1 MNEVFFVLSR
11 NERTVL
17 FSKYED
23 IFQCPICRNAMTL
36 VNQKSFICSNN
47 HCFDLNKKGYV
58 NLLTHSLKTKYD
70 KAMFEARKAISAKGF
85 FEPLLDRICV
95 MMASEQLLTDSQSP
109 IKILDAGCGEGS
121 HLTYTLQK
129 LIEKADREVFGVGI
143 DIAKEGITIASRG
156 VSDTVWC
163 VGDLAKSPFSDKS
176 FHFILN
182 ILSPANYSEFHRML
196 DDEGMVVK
204 VIPERKYLQELRA
217 ILYKQSDRSI
227 YSNEHTIE
235 HFKRNFN
242 LVDFQHVQYR
252 VTMEHED
259 IEKLVHMTPLS
270 WGAPAELVQQALAKN
285 KLEITFDFSIMLGR
299 K

>member
-1 MNEVFFVLSR
+1 MNEVLFVLSR

-70 KAMFEARKAISAKGF
+70 NAMCEARKAISAKGF

-121 HLTYTLQK
+121 HLTYTQK
-129 LIEKADREVFGVGI
+129 KLMEQTNRAVFGVGI
-143 DIAKEGITIASRG
+143 DIAKKGITIATGG
-156 VSDTVWC
+156 VSDTVW
-163 VGDLAKSPFSDKS
+163 
-176 FHFILN
+176 
-182 ILSPANYSEFHRML
+182 
-196 DDEGMVVK
+196 
-204 VIPERKYLQELRA
+204 
-217 ILYKQSDRSI
+217 
-227 YSNEHTIE
+227 
-235 HFKRNFN
+235 
-242 LVDFQHVQYR
+242 
-252 VTMEHED
+252 
-259 IEKLVHMTPLS
+259 
-270 WGAPAELVQQALAKN
+270 
-285 KLEITFDFSIMLGR
+285 
-299 K
+299 